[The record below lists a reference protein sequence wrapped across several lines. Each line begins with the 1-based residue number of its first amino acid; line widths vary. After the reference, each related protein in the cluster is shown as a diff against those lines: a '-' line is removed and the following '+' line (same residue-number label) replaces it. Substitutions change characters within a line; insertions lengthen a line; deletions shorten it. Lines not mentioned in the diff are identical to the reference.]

1 MVTED
6 FPAVGAL
13 STNMVFSLEYIISL
27 NVCCA
32 FNEVGKT
39 DAVNAAII
47 SFWIFILIIKLV
59 VVIIKPKR
67 SLGKKSESSLN
78 FYFSMFLIII

>member
-6 FPAVGAL
+6 LPAVGVL
-13 STNMVFSLEYIISL
+13 LTFMVFSFYFIISL
-27 NVCCA
+27 KVCWA
-32 FNEVGKT
+32 RKEGGKI

-59 VVIIKPKR
+59 VVIIEQKR
-67 SLGKKSESSLN
+67 SLGKKYASSLN